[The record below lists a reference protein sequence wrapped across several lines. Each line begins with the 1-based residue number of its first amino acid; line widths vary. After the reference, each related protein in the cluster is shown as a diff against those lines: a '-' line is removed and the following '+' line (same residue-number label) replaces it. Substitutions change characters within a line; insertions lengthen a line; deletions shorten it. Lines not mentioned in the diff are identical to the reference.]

1 MNPSCKASCR
11 RASALKPIAL
21 AVALALP
28 HATSWAASIK
38 DVILTRADQDIGARY
53 GRDSLYAVTRHPD
66 RVKLAQSPARSGGL
80 FSRAKSYNA
89 APVGKALSSVTH
101 DSAQS
106 IDVLLANR
114 PQSYGRAGGY
124 IGWERVVVMQPVPT
138 IATST
143 FPGRYVVK
151 NGTGHENNV
160 PDLRTGDE
168 IYRRELAAWSVKGA
182 NTGSPATQEGEEH
195 SVAVA
200 NAIPEANEQP
210 ASASLVLGE
219 SNPLHSDD
227 PLAGPV
233 QPARDLIT
241 MKTLGE
247 GQDDPSTQARR
258 EPASFRSEDDNS
270 ATIRGESAGTRVT
283 DDASGAPI
291 DPVVRALPEQAPL
304 PPDEE
309 SYFDVEEHRSAP
321 VEVESSLAA
330 TVTDNASLDEAD
342 AATGIVA
349 PLPATSDSEADN
361 PAAAKLDEELAS
373 RREPPVED
381 LPEAK
386 ITVTVVDK
394 ESPMD
399 GIRMSKRVK

>member
-11 RASALKPIAL
+11 RAIALKPIVL

-80 FSRAKSYNA
+80 FSEAKSYA
-89 APVGKALSSVTH
+89 APGDKALSSVAH

-151 NGTGHENNV
+151 DGTGHENNV

-168 IYRRELAAWSVKGA
+168 IYRRELAAWSVKGG
-182 NTGSPATQEGEEH
+182 NTGSPATHEGEEY
-195 SVAVA
+195 SVAGA
-200 NAIPEANEQP
+200 NAIPEASEQP
-210 ASASLVLGE
+210 ASASVVLRE

-227 PLAGPV
+227 PVAGPV
-233 QPARDLIT
+233 QPAGDPIT

-247 GQDDPSTQARR
+247 GQNDPSTQAQR
-258 EPASFRSEDDNS
+258 EPASFHSEDDNS
-270 ATIRGESAGTRVT
+270 ATIRGESAGTSVT
-283 DDASGAPI
+283 DDASGAQLA
-291 DPVVRALPEQAPL
+291 PVVRALPEQAPL
-304 PPDEE
+304 YPDEE

-321 VEVESSLAA
+321 VAVESSLDA
-330 TVTDNASLDEAD
+330 TVTDNARLDEAD
-342 AATGIVA
+342 ATTGIVA
-349 PLPATSDSEADN
+349 PLSAPSDSEADN
-361 PAAAKLDEELAS
+361 PAATKLGEELAS
-373 RREPPVED
+373 RRERPLD
-381 LPEAK
+381 NLPEAK
-386 ITVTVVDK
+386 ITVTVVDE